1 MRVLHICQRDD
12 PDSGGSLRVAEAL
25 VVEQRRSGVDAWLLF
40 LYGPPAN
47 ICELLA
53 SGTKCLGLV
62 SSKEALWGVPRLRAA
77 IWEIKPD
84 IIHFH
89 DGIIWPRLAV
99 LLCRTPVVMHTHL
112 PPGGGSALSRFLV
125 KKTTRL
131 FFGISLPTI
140 DAWVAENV
148 RPSRIQYIPN
158 GVDFDRFIILEEE
171 KRQALRRR
179 LNLPENKKILL
190 WVGRLHQAMKG
201 SDRVEKV
208 ANLLPEGYVLV
219 VVGNGPEY
227 EGMLERGK
235 YLIEQKKLLLVGS
248 AAMPER
254 YYQAADQF
262 LFTSYHEP
270 FGLVILEAV
279 ASGLPILNFPVNQGG
294 GAVKLLRDFNAIEL
308 RDGLD
313 RSELEE
319 ALGLSWEQI
328 PEQASRREK
337 VMKEYSWTTLNRK
350 VEDAYSLMLKR
361 RVF

>member
-1 MRVLHICQRDD
+1 M
-12 PDSGGSLRVAEAL
+12 E
-25 VVEQRRSGVDAWLLF
+25 
-40 LYGPPAN
+40 
-47 ICELLA
+47 
-53 SGTKCLGLV
+53 SGTKCLGLA
-62 SSKEALWGVPRLRAA
+62 SSKEALWGILKLRAA

-99 LLCRTPVVMHTHL
+99 LFCSRPVVMHTHL
-112 PPGGGSALSRFLV
+112 PPGSGSELSRLLV

-140 DAWVAENV
+140 DAWVAEDV
-148 RPSRIQYIPN
+148 RPSRIQYMPN
-158 GVDFDRFIILEEE
+158 GVDFDRFYILEDEE
-171 KRQALRRR
+171 KKELRVR
-179 LNLPENKKILL
+179 LNLPVDKKVLL

-208 ANLLPEGYVLV
+208 AALLPEDYVLV

-235 YLIEQKKLLLVGS
+235 RLIEEKKLLLVGS
-248 AAMPER
+248 AATPEW

-279 ASGLPILNFPVNQGG
+279 ASGLPILNFPVIQGG
-294 GAVKLLRDFNAIEL
+294 GAVKLLRSFNAIEL

-313 RSELEE
+313 RSELGA
-319 ALGLSWEQI
+319 ALGQSWEQI
-328 PEQASRREK
+328 AEQASRRAK
-337 VMKEYSWTTLNRK
+337 VIKEYSWTTLNRK
-350 VEDAYSLMLKR
+350 IEDAYSLMLNR
-361 RVF
+361 RIFKL